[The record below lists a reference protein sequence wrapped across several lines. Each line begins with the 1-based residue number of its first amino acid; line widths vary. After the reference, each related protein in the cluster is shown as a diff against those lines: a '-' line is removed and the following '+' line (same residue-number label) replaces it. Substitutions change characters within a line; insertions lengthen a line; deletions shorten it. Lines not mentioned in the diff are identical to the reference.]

1 MEKYFISRV
10 AAVAVACFSLLL
22 MPSCINSQLVVFEE
36 KELDATVQVF
46 QEGLKLP
53 LGSLDTIKVK
63 DLMARAG
70 DDLDEFLNMMD
81 GAYSFGIKDT
91 LDMSDT
97 LNKMLKSFKIEAVEY
112 DQEIDINLESI
123 DVSDV
128 KVQEMTF
135 PEDGPYE
142 VYVSEFVEKPELP
155 VIDPISISKNIDA
168 EISKYLP
175 DMDKL
180 TLPMSDIVKDM
191 KLVELPE
198 GVDIPPFALNDTPLK
213 LDLETFG
220 LFGINFHERFEK
232 EEVVE
237 LNLELPE
244 GLASVDEIILDE
256 NAAIEVSIEMVDPIL
271 ISGKIRP
278 EIILDLNELL
288 NLSGSGDNRAVIG
301 GEDFVLS
308 PSSDPDRHF
317 KATKRFGISS
327 LAISKD
333 DWTVVDGKSVL
344 KEEKRFVNVPMTGN
358 VVMEDCYTTTRLIQQ
373 QRHVEFIASVRFIDF
388 RIKDVAMTVDDVDF
402 QYDNVTEFS
411 FAPITLPEMIKSV
424 DYVSFD
430 EQSVIT
436 LSLIPENLSK
446 LKTLDTRLDELTVV
460 FPEGLVIK
468 DLSTGRVLEDN
479 TLALKDINLK
489 SDFIKQ
495 LQVVEF
501 NLPSPDENHTIAY
514 NGEITMNASLSAG
527 GQVRSSELPVRSE
540 DDVRFDISVT
550 GNLNVD
556 DYQATISRYE
566 YDFAKD
572 FKKQEIEVELPDEI
586 ADLKGSITVYPE
598 GQPVISMNIVL
609 PELPENTDIEILAD
623 NFKVDFPDMIRFVD
637 VPSEYNYDQNDH
649 SITINGEI
657 PSEIRLKV
665 GSVVI
670 TPVFDQ
676 EKGKYFSRG
685 ELLVSGG
692 IVVSES
698 AVRKADVEKFTAPD
712 SKISVSA
719 HVPEIRP
726 SNVDIDTYTTSLE
739 ETLDVDFDLSEN
751 EGLDMIK
758 EIGMVNL
765 KDVFISVELDAQEL
779 MQEIDADVAFTI
791 EMNIPEMI
799 VINDKRV
806 DDKGNLTV
814 SGKLDGGKI
823 IIDPIPVDALDLAG
837 HNLSDGIHEQINVKG
852 SITVSDANIGV
863 GVLEKNHKINIEVG
877 IKSDVPGAEE
887 DSIIIKDVS
896 GKVDY
901 QLDPVGEKVD
911 LSPLTD
917 LLTTGNLEADL
928 DLNRFYLALD
938 LSTNLVVPIH
948 LTLDLIPYYDGVA
961 APESARSLNLNM
973 TSGESAD
980 KINNT
985 KYWISNTQDGM
996 PAGYEFI
1003 EYDILSLV
1011 RTMPDMIEVTFTG
1024 GTDAEKDIVVALDQ
1038 DLVLEALY
1046 EFSVP
1051 VELGDEFEVS
1061 YRDTIPDLPSVLAEI
1076 LQTGDLALQGEILNG
1091 LPLALDVSIDLL
1103 DSQNRVVELDESSG
1117 KFTVASSDSGNP
1129 AASQFDL
1136 NLKKKEG
1143 VKVNDISS
1151 LVFVVNVNSGNAA
1164 GAILKEEDFLTG
1176 KISAVL
1182 PSGITLD
1189 LLELEKQNE
1198 K

>member
-10 AAVAVACFSLLL
+10 TAMAVACLSFLLI
-22 MPSCINSQLVVFEE
+22 PSCINSELVVFEE
-36 KELDATVQVF
+36 KEMDATIQVF

-63 DLMARAG
+63 DLMALAG

-97 LNKMLKSFKIEAVEY
+97 LNKMLESFKIDAVKYEE
-112 DQEIDINLESI
+112 EIDIDLESI
-123 DVSDV
+123 DVSDI
-128 KVQEMTF
+128 KVSEMTF
-135 PEDGPYE
+135 PEEGPYE
-142 VYVSEFVEKPELP
+142 VYVSEFIEKPELP
-155 VIDPISISKNIDA
+155 VIDPISITKNIDA

-180 TLPMSDIVKDM
+180 ALPMSDIFTDM

-198 GVDIPPFALNDTPLK
+198 GVDIPPFLQNDNPLK
-213 LDLETFG
+213 LDEETFERFGIHFRQKLET
-220 LFGINFHERFEK
+220 

-244 GLASVDEIILDE
+244 GLTSVDEIILDE
-256 NAAIEVSIEMVDPIL
+256 NAAVEVTIQMVDPIL
-271 ISGKIRP
+271 SSGKIKP

-288 NLSGSGDNRAVIG
+288 RLSGSSDNRAVIG

-308 PSSDPDRHF
+308 PSSDPDSHY
-317 KATKRFGISS
+317 KATKRFGISA
-327 LAISKD
+327 LAIGKD

-344 KEEKRFVNVPMTGN
+344 KEEKRFVTVPMTGN
-358 VVMEDCYTTTRLIQQ
+358 VIMEDCYTTTRLIQQ
-373 QRHVEFIASVRFIDF
+373 QRHVEFIATVKFIDF
-388 RIKDVAMTVDDVDF
+388 KIKDVAMTVDDVDF
-402 QYDNVTEFS
+402 QYDNVTEFT
-411 FAPITLPEMIKSV
+411 FDPITLPEMIKSV
-424 DYVSFD
+424 DFVSFD

-446 LKTLDTRLDELTVV
+446 LSTLDAKLDELTVA

-468 DLSTGRVLEDN
+468 DLSTGRVLDGN
-479 TLALKDINLK
+479 TLAVKDVDLK
-489 SDFIKQ
+489 SEFIRQ

-501 NLPSPDENHTIAY
+501 NLPAPDENHVIAY
-514 NGEITMNASLSAG
+514 DGKITMAARMSAG
-527 GQVRSSELPVRSE
+527 GQVRSSELPTRPE
-540 DDVRFDISVT
+540 DDVRFDITVT
-550 GNLNVD
+550 GNLNID
-556 DYQATISRYE
+556 DYQASIARYE

-572 FKKQEIEVELPDEI
+572 FEKQNIEVELPDEI
-586 ADLKGSITVYPE
+586 ADLKGSVTVYPE
-598 GQPVISMNIVL
+598 GEPVISMNIVL
-609 PELPENTDIEILAD
+609 PDLPENTDIEILAD

-637 VPSEYNYDQNDH
+637 VPSEYNYDQNTH

-665 GSVVI
+665 GSIVI
-670 TPVFDQ
+670 TPVYDQ
-676 EKGKYFSRG
+676 EKGKYFTRG

-692 IVVSES
+692 IVVAES
-698 AVRKADVEKFTAPD
+698 AVRRADVEKFTAPD

-719 HVPEIRP
+719 HIPEIRP

-739 ETLDVDFDLSEN
+739 ETLDVDFDLSED

-758 EIGMVNL
+758 EIGRVNL
-765 KDVFISVELDAQEL
+765 KDVFISVNLDAHEL
-779 MQEIDADVAFTI
+779 MQDIEADIDFTI

-799 VINDKRV
+799 VIDDKRV

-814 SGKLDGGKI
+814 SGKLDAGKI
-823 IIDPIPVDALDLAG
+823 IIDPIPVDALDLTG
-837 HNLSDGIHEQINVKG
+837 RDLSEGIHEEINVKG

-863 GVLEKNHKINIEVG
+863 GVLEKNHKINIEVS

-887 DSIIIKDVS
+887 ESIIIKDVT
-896 GKVDY
+896 GKIDY
-901 QLDPVGEKVD
+901 QLDPIGETVD

-917 LLTTGNLEADL
+917 LLKTGNLDADL

-938 LSTNLVVPIH
+938 LSTNLVVPVH
-948 LTLDLIPYYDGVA
+948 LNLELIPYYDGVA
-961 APESARSLNLNM
+961 APESARTLDLSM

-980 KINNT
+980 KVNNT
-985 KYWISNTQDGM
+985 RYWISNTDKGM
-996 PAGYEFI
+996 PSGYEFI
-1003 EYDILSLV
+1003 EFDILSLV
-1011 RTMPDMIEVTFTG
+1011 RTMPDMIEVKFAG
-1024 GTDAEKDIVVALDQ
+1024 GTDADKEVIVVLDQ
-1038 DLVLEALY
+1038 DLVLEAEY
-1046 EFSVP
+1046 ELSVP
-1051 VELGDEFEVS
+1051 VELGEEFEVT
-1061 YRDTIPDLPSVLAEI
+1061 YRDTIPDLPPVLAEV
-1076 LQTGDLALQGEILNG
+1076 LQTGDLGLQGEILNG
-1091 LPLALDVSIDLL
+1091 LPVALNVSINLL
-1103 DSQNRVVELDESSG
+1103 DSQDRVVELDETSG
-1117 KFTVASSDSGNP
+1117 KFTVASSDAGNP

-1143 VKVNDISS
+1143 VKVDDISS
-1151 LVFVVNVNSGNAA
+1151 LVVVVNVNSGNAS
-1164 GAILKEEDFLTG
+1164 GAILKEDDFLTG

-1189 LLELEKQNE
+1189 LMELEKMNE
-1198 K
+1198 E